1 MKSLPIIFAA
11 VTLLACIPFS
21 TAQTAANV
29 AQANVTFTTIDVP
42 GANYTGVWGIN
53 SAGDMVG
60 NYGQDTNQ
68 DSHGFLYS
76 NGTFTYFDY
85 PGQVVTLPHG
95 INDSGIIAGK
105 AGQNPVVG
113 FTYDG
118 TNFTTVK
125 HGSDSATFVL
135 AINNNGDL
143 VGGTGTI
150 YATKGFDLTGGKFKR
165 LSPPGNFI
173 YIYGTGIN
181 NFWEIVGYDD
191 NGGFIFKNGRFQT
204 VVFPGAI
211 DTTVLGVNDKGV
223 IVGWYDAS
231 GATCTCAFVLKNGK
245 FLSFSYPGAAGTF
258 ADGIN
263 TAGQVVGQYTFDYQA
278 WHGFVTNPIAG
289 LNP

>member
-53 SAGDMVG
+53 SVGDMVG
-60 NYGQDTNQ
+60 NYGQDTSQ

-76 NGTFTYFDY
+76 NGAFTFFDY
-85 PGQVVTLPHG
+85 PGQVVTLPRG
-95 INDSGIIAGK
+95 INDFGIIAGE
-105 AGQNPVVG
+105 AGQNTVVG

-118 TNFTTVK
+118 TSFTTVK
-125 HGSDSATFVL
+125 HGSDSATFVDG
-135 AINNNGDL
+135 INNNGDL
-143 VGGTGTI
+143 VGGTGSI

-181 NFWEIVGYDD
+181 NFGEIVGYDD

-204 VVFPGAI
+204 VVFPGASQT
-211 DTTVLGVNDKGV
+211 DVLGVNDKGA
-223 IVGWYDAS
+223 IVGWYIT
-231 GATCTCAFVLKNGK
+231 GGVCTCAFVQKNGK
-245 FLSFSYPGAAGTF
+245 FFSFSYPGAAATT
-258 ADGIN
+258 AAGIN
-263 TAGQVVGQYTFDYQA
+263 SAGQVVGQYTFDYQA
-278 WHGFVTNPIAG
+278 WHGYITNPIAA
-289 LNP
+289 LEP

>member
-1 MKSLPIIFAA
+1 MKSLPIILAA
-11 VTLLACIPFS
+11 VTLLVCIPLS
-21 TAQTAANV
+21 MAQTSANV
-29 AQANVTFTTIDVP
+29 VQANVTFTTIDVP
-42 GANYTGVWGIN
+42 GAKYTGVWGTN
-53 SAGDMVG
+53 TAGDMVG

-143 VGGTGTI
+143 VGGTGSI
-150 YATKGFDLTGGKFKR
+150 YATKGFDLTAGKFKR

-173 YIYGTGIN
+173 YVYGTGIN
-181 NFWEIVGYDD
+181 NFGEIVGFDD

-204 VVFPGAI
+204 VVFPGAV
-211 DTTVLGVNDKGV
+211 DTTVLGVNDNGV

-245 FLSFSYPGAAGTF
+245 FLSFSYPGAAAT
-258 ADGIN
+258 AAAGIN
-263 TAGQVVGQYTFDYQA
+263 SAGQVVGQYTFDYQA